1 MSRAQPQAGRSFH
14 PVRKG
19 ISCCLPLAN
28 SWGDGNFRNRKAINR
43 SNWRSGA
50 YSGLPFFMSAGALV
64 PTLGGSRPTRGTRV
78 LCQLIYLVDIL
89 SRYQSRRAKAA
100 VLDDDE
106 INQILESMKQSGVRG
121 QLRMVFLD
129 LLGYAEDLNTG
140 LTKALTPSQIKG
152 AQKTITAALL
162 KIFESG

>member
-1 MSRAQPQAGRSFH
+1 M
-14 PVRKG
+14 
-19 ISCCLPLAN
+19 
-28 SWGDGNFRNRKAINR
+28 
-43 SNWRSGA
+43 
-50 YSGLPFFMSAGALV
+50 
-64 PTLGGSRPTRGTRV
+64 
-78 LCQLIYLVDIL
+78 
-89 SRYQSRRAKAA
+89 
-100 VLDDDE
+100 LDDDE

-121 QLRMVFLD
+121 RLRTVFLD